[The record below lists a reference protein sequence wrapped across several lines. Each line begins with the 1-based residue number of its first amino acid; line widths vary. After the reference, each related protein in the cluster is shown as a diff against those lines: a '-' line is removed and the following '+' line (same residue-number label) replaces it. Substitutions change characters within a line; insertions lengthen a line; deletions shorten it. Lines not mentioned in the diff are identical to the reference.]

1 MHKTIVVL
9 QYIYCRIAV
18 DGGWGKWSEWSPC
31 SVTCGNGTKNRHRYC
46 NNPAPDNGGLDCPG
60 IATDHTVC
68 AMDEC
73 RGKRL
78 TIIHRMFF
86 IFCLAY
92 IHVFRYLLFFP
103 VCGNLTVTEHVILSC
118 ENDTK
123 NINCTISCEEGYDFD
138 HFIKPYYECGEVTY
152 MLWDFKTSDNPDG
165 KLPQCTSTYDNV
177 YLQIILFM
185 FAKSIVFSEN
195 SYQYV

>member
-46 NNPAPDNGGLDCPG
+46 NNHAPDNGGLDCPG

-152 MLWDFKTSDNPDG
+152 QLWDFKTSDNPDG
-165 KLPQCTSTYDNV
+165 KLPQCTSTYNYV
-177 YLQIILFM
+177 YIIL
-185 FAKSIVFSEN
+185 
-195 SYQYV
+195 